1 MRDIKYL
8 VVHCTATDKKV
19 RASSLLNYWKD
30 TLGWKRP
37 GYHVLIMADGSI
49 LNLTPINEIAN
60 GVSGYNAVSLH
71 VSYVGGLEV
80 DDRSPEQKVALIKVL
95 KSWKALYPNAI
106 IQGHRDFPGVKKA
119 CPRFNAKVEY
129 KTLKP

>member
-19 RASSLLNYWKD
+19 RASSLLDYWKN

-49 LNLTPINEIAN
+49 LNLLPINEIAN
-60 GVSGYNAVSLH
+60 GVAGYNSVSLH
-71 VSYVGGLEV
+71 VSYVGGLMM
-80 DDRSPEQKVALIKVL
+80 DDRSDEQKTALLKVL
-95 KSWKALYPNAI
+95 RSWKALYPDAI

-119 CPRFNAKVEY
+119 CPQFDAKNLY
-129 KTLKP
+129 KWLKP